1 MGIYLNPGNAGFARI
16 IKKDYIDK
24 TGMISV
30 INAVIDTT
38 ECLTCISRPRRF
50 GKSYAAKM
58 LCAYYDCT
66 CDSHDLFEKYEIS
79 KIEKYEDHI
88 NKYNVIYLD
97 IAAFLSKMHS
107 ENIPVNTISATIKA
121 ALRAELVA
129 AYPELEP
136 IQDATDCM
144 VKCIENKKPKFIF
157 IIDEWDAVIREARN
171 DKPTQESYLNL
182 LREWFKNGNFTDTA
196 VAAAYM
202 TGILPIKKDGTE
214 SAISDFDEYSVLEP
228 GEFASYFGFTESEV
242 KAICSRYNMSFE
254 EAKTWYDGYSFGEE
268 KSVYNPYSVMKAMD
282 RKKYRSYWRKTSA
295 AEALITYVNLGGDDL
310 QEKLAG
316 LIAGEEAEVYTDD
329 FENDVETFKSDD
341 DILTLLIHLGYLA
354 YDEDTGL
361 ARVPNEELREEFRRL
376 LKKVHK
382 ERLAELVK
390 NSEQLLSDTLSENEK
405 GVAEAIQKVRDSNYA
420 PTFYNNEQAL
430 RYAVKFAYIVCADR
444 YMKIEELPTGK
455 GIADIVYI
463 PNRNV
468 RLPALLIELKWNEA
482 ENTAIEQIKNQHY
495 PAVLENYFGE
505 IVLVGITYTVKDK
518 NHTCKIEKITK

>member
-1 MGIYLNPGNAGFARI
+1 MGTYLNPGNVEFTEI
-16 IKKDYIDK
+16 SVSDYVDK
-24 TGMISV
+24 TGLIDL
-30 INAVIDTT
+30 INTT
-38 ECLTCISRPRRF
+38 INTKKKLTCISRPRRF
-50 GKSYAAKM
+50 GKSYAAQM
-58 LCAYYDCT
+58 LCAYYDRT
-66 CDSHDLFEKYEIS
+66 CQSDELFKNYEIS
-79 KIEKYEDHI
+79 RHENYEKHR
-88 NKYNVIYLD
+88 NQYNVIYLD
-97 IAAFLSKMHS
+97 IAGFISDLKRRNENITDIANEMTESIRKEIIDEYPALSKTGKIS
-107 ENIPVNTISATIKA
+107 EI
-121 ALRAELVA
+121 L
-129 AYPELEP
+129 
-136 IQDATDCM
+136 IQYVTLT
-144 VKCIENKKPKFIF
+144 EKKIIF
-157 IIDEWDAVIREARN
+157 IIDEWDAVIREAKN
-171 DKPTQESYLNL
+171 DKAVQEAYLNL
-182 LREWFKNGNFTDTA
+182 LREWFKNGNFTGKA

-214 SAISDFDEYSVLEP
+214 SAISDFNEYSVLEP
-228 GEFASYFGFTESEV
+228 GNFAPYFGFTESEV
-242 KAICSRYNMSFE
+242 KDICTRYGMNFE

-361 ARVPNEELREEFRRL
+361 VRVPNEELREEFRRL

-390 NSEQLLSDTLSENEK
+390 NSEQLLTDTISGNEK
-405 GVAEAIQKVRDSNYA
+405 GVAEAIQKIRDSNYA

-430 RYAVKFAYIVCADR
+430 RYAVKFAYIVCVDR

-463 PNRNV
+463 PDRNV
-468 RLPALLIELKWNEA
+468 RLPALLIELKWNEDK
-482 ENTAIEQIKNQHY
+482 NSAIEQIKNKHY

-505 IVLVGITYTVKDK
+505 IVLVGITYTEKDK
-518 NHTCKIEKITK
+518 EHTCKIEKFSR